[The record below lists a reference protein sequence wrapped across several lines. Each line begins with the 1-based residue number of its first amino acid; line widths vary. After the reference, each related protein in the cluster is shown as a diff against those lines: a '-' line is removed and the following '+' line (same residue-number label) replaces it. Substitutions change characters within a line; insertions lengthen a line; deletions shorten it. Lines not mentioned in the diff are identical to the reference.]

1 MDAKEI
7 VLNYYAK
14 DGVVIDGKN
23 NYSDPVNV
31 INGNYKKIATRSLDT
46 MSAVTYSAKSFD
58 LGGLKDGIGI
68 ANDSFKLFSGIF
80 GLIEGIFKDLQKT
93 AKEWNGSLNDAIKRV
108 DDAVASMNTAL
119 EKNEKIKDGDII
131 NLFNGFLAIAGNAVA
146 ITNPALGITIGLAST
161 SLAGIASLMQNTTIA
176 QNIVDGSLTI
186 FNNVINSLES
196 QGVDFSNSMIVPEE
210 LPHTLQDLWKEV
222 TGAYKDKM
230 VGDNEDNVLF
240 GGRGN
245 DVLYGYSG
253 DDVLIGGTGQDV
265 IFGGKGNDYISGGQ
279 GWDRIDGGLGDDFIN
294 GGNGNDI
301 LKGGMG
307 DDTYFFKKGDGMD
320 TISDMPAA
328 NLANKDGGYD
338 TILFDKDVKKED
350 ITFLNIA
357 GVLSIKYDEK
367 NKGLISAFGHFL
379 DDRRSIEKIELSSTG
394 EFITKD
400 QISKVIQDLNS
411 YAKDNMIVL
420 THDNVKNNAELM
432 NIVMSG
438 WQTA

>member
-1 MDAKEI
+1 
-7 VLNYYAK
+7 
-14 DGVVIDGKN
+14 
-23 NYSDPVNV
+23 
-31 INGNYKKIATRSLDT
+31 
-46 MSAVTYSAKSFD
+46 
-58 LGGLKDGIGI
+58 
-68 ANDSFKLFSGIF
+68 
-80 GLIEGIFKDLQKT
+80 
-93 AKEWNGSLNDAIKRV
+93 
-108 DDAVASMNTAL
+108 MNTAL

-240 GGRGN
+240 GGRGD

-253 DDVLIGGTGQDV
+253 DDVLIGGTGQDI

>member
-1 MDAKEI
+1 
-7 VLNYYAK
+7 
-14 DGVVIDGKN
+14 
-23 NYSDPVNV
+23 
-31 INGNYKKIATRSLDT
+31 
-46 MSAVTYSAKSFD
+46 
-58 LGGLKDGIGI
+58 
-68 ANDSFKLFSGIF
+68 
-80 GLIEGIFKDLQKT
+80 
-93 AKEWNGSLNDAIKRV
+93 
-108 DDAVASMNTAL
+108 
-119 EKNEKIKDGDII
+119 
-131 NLFNGFLAIAGNAVA
+131 
-146 ITNPALGITIGLAST
+146 
-161 SLAGIASLMQNTTIA
+161 
-176 QNIVDGSLTI
+176 
-186 FNNVINSLES
+186 
-196 QGVDFSNSMIVPEE
+196 MIVPEE

-230 VGDNEDNVLF
+230 VGNNEDNILF
-240 GGRGN
+240 GGRGD

-253 DDVLIGGTGQDV
+253 DDVLVGGTGQDI